1 MQVHEAFKLG
11 FLSRCVEEGMNPE
24 QTHGLSKLAAS
35 LFEKQSFVLNLPSP
49 AGEVRNAVGTLG
61 DMAPY
66 LAAGLAIPPALGGLA
81 AYLANQATDTESS
94 QGVDNIKRQEL
105 QETYERMAGQLQRQ
119 KERQDYK
126 AKRKSTGRIFL

>member
-24 QTHGLSKLAAS
+24 QTHGLSKMAAS
-35 LFEKQSFVLNLPSP
+35 LFSP
-49 AGEVRNAVGTLG
+49 MGEVRNAVGTLG

-81 AYLANQATDTESS
+81 AYFANQATDTESS

>member
-24 QTHGLSKLAAS
+24 QTHGLSKMAAS
-35 LFEKQSFVLNLPSP
+35 LFEKQSFITIPSP
-49 AGEVRNAVGTLG
+49 MGEVRNAVGTLG
-61 DMAPY
+61 DIAPY
-66 LAAGLAIPPALGGLA
+66 LALGLALPPVVGGAA
-81 AYLANQATDTESS
+81 AYLANKGTDIEGKE
-94 QGVDNIKRQEL
+94 GVENIKRQEL
-105 QETYERMAGQLQRQ
+105 QEAYERMAGQLQRQ

>member
-24 QTHGLSKLAAS
+24 QTHGLSKMAAS
-35 LFEKQSFVLNLPSP
+35 LFEKQALINLPSP
-49 AGEVRNAVGTLG
+49 MGEVNNAVSAVGSL
-61 DMAPY
+61 APY

-81 AYLANQATDTESS
+81 AYFANQAADTEGS
-94 QGVDNIKRQEL
+94 QGIENIKRQEL

-126 AKRKSTGRIFL
+126 AKRKSTGRVFL

>member
-24 QTHGLSKLAAS
+24 QTHGLSKMAAS
-35 LFEKQSFVLNLPSP
+35 LFEKQALINLPSP
-49 AGEVRNAVGTLG
+49 MGEVRNAVGTLG

-81 AYLANQATDTESS
+81 AYFANQATDTESS
-94 QGVDNIKRQEL
+94 QGVDDIKRQEL

>member
-11 FLSRCVEEGMNPE
+11 FLSRCVEEGMSPE
-24 QTHGLSKLAAS
+24 QTHGLSKMAAS
-35 LFEKQSFVLNLPSP
+35 LFEKQALINLPSP
-49 AGEVRNAVGTLG
+49 MGEVRNAVGTLG

-81 AYLANQATDTESS
+81 AYFANQAADTEGS
-94 QGVDNIKRQEL
+94 QGIENIKRQEL

-126 AKRKSTGRIFL
+126 AKRKSTGRVFL

>member
-24 QTHGLSKLAAS
+24 QTHGLSKMAAS
-35 LFEKQSFVLNLPSP
+35 LFEKQALINLPSP
-49 AGEVRNAVGTLG
+49 AGEVRNAIGTLG

-81 AYLANQATDTESS
+81 AYFANQATDTESS

>member
-24 QTHGLSKLAAS
+24 QTHGLSKMAAS
-35 LFEKQSFVLNLPSP
+35 LFEKQALINLPSP
-49 AGEVRNAVGTLG
+49 MGEVRNAVGTLG

-81 AYLANQATDTESS
+81 AYFANQATDTESS

-126 AKRKSTGRIFL
+126 SKRKSTGRIFL

>member
-24 QTHGLSKLAAS
+24 QTHGLSKMAAS
-35 LFEKQSFVLNLPSP
+35 LFEKQALINLPSP
-49 AGEVRNAVGTLG
+49 TGEVRNAVGTLG
-61 DMAPY
+61 DIAPY

-81 AYLANQATDTESS
+81 AYFANQATDTESS

>member
-11 FLSRCVEEGMNPE
+11 FLSRCVEEGMSPE
-24 QTHGLSKLAAS
+24 QTHGLSKMAAS
-35 LFEKQSFVLNLPSP
+35 LFEKQALINFPSP
-49 AGEVRNAVGTLG
+49 MGEVRNAVGTLG

-81 AYLANQATDTESS
+81 AYFANQAADTEGS
-94 QGVDNIKRQEL
+94 QGIENIKRQEL

-126 AKRKSTGRIFL
+126 AKRKSTGRVFL

>member
-24 QTHGLSKLAAS
+24 QTHGLSKMAAS
-35 LFEKQSFVLNLPSP
+35 LFEKQALINLPSP
-49 AGEVRNAVGTLG
+49 MGEVNNAVSAVGSL
-61 DMAPY
+61 APY

-81 AYLANQATDTESS
+81 AYFANQATDTEGS
-94 QGVDNIKRQEL
+94 QGIENIKRQEL
-105 QETYERMAGQLQRQ
+105 QDTYERLAGQLQRQ